1 MKTYITRWLLT
12 MLALCAFGL
21 DACAPAI
28 KPYGNQEIIHL
39 EKDEP
44 APWPG
49 WLMTDAELEFLL
61 KKAHD

>member
-1 MKTYITRWLLT
+1 MILT
-12 MLALCAFGL
+12 LSAFGL

-28 KPYGNQEIIHL
+28 EPYGNQEIIHI